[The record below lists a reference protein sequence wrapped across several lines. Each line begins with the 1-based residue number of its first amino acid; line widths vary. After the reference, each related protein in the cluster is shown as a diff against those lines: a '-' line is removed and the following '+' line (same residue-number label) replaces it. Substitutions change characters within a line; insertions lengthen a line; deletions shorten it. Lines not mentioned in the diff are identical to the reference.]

1 MEAITLVRTGL
12 GLETVGIEGMNI
24 GTNVAIGD
32 DGIGSVEFEDP
43 VVPDTSPNESE
54 LEVSGV
60 LSHAKLS
67 RSVNGRIHSGVVDP
81 LMVLGVISV
90 VGSLSRTSSGSDKV
104 VSLSSD
110 EVFSSE
116 VAVELLP
123 VDIAVLN
130 SRNDEL
136 NCFFF

>member
-1 MEAITLVRTGL
+1 MEAITLVRTGF
-12 GLETVGIEGMNI
+12 GPGTVGIEGMNK

-32 DGIGSVEFEDP
+32 DGIGSVEFEDA

-67 RSVNGRIHSGVVDP
+67 RRLKGRIHSGVLDP
-81 LMVLGVISV
+81 LMVLGVIGV

-123 VDIAVLN
+123 VDIEVLN
-130 SRNDEL
+130 SRSDD
-136 NCFFF
+136 F